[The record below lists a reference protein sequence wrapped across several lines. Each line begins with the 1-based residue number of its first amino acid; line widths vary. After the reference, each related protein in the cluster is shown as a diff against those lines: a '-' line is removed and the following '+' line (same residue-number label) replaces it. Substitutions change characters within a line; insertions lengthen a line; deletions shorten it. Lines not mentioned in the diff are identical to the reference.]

1 MTTVLNVSLR
11 DGKARQL
18 RRQGVVPGVVY
29 GANMEPVSIQI
40 DARTL
45 SAVIRDSTS
54 SVMKLVIAGRSGEVL
69 NVIRKDVQLDPVTRA
84 IQHFDL
90 QVVDMTEKI
99 NATVPVVLVGDPA
112 GVREGGLLQSGL
124 RELNISALPGDLPQ
138 AIEVDTSQLN
148 IGDQLT
154 VADLVLPAGV
164 EALNDPAEQVCS
176 VVVVR
181 AAEDEGEEEAA
192 EAGEPEATEPEP
204 EA

>member
-164 EALNDPAEQVCS
+164 EALNDPAEQVRS